1 MNKNNAPLNDQISVN
16 RFRNWTNLHAILIL
30 SGTLLSF
37 STHSLLPLVLSGNF
51 SFLFLLLRE
60 RNQWTPTTR
69 FGLGNLL
76 TFSRLLLISVTAL
89 FYAEIPNT
97 FIAILGLIIL
107 IADGLDGLLA
117 RNRNESS
124 MFGEYFDKETDAYFL
139 HIWVMM
145 AVMKSL
151 LWPWTVILG
160 LLRYL
165 FIVYLFILGEREKK
179 ERRFKKGRYIFV
191 YVICVL
197 LATFLPMPWLYKP
210 AVIVALILL
219 LYSFGRDLI
228 WIHSKN

>member
-1 MNKNNAPLNDQISVN
+1 
-16 RFRNWTNLHAILIL
+16 LIL

-60 RNQWTPTTR
+60 KNQWTPTTR

-89 FYAEIPNT
+89 FYSEIPNT

-124 MFGEYFDKETDAYFL
+124 MFGEYFDKETDAFFL

-210 AVIVALILL
+210 AVIVAFILL
-219 LYSFGRDLI
+219 LYSFGRDLV